1 MKYRFLRDHAGI
13 HRIEKM
19 CRMLEV
25 SRSGYYV
32 WRKRPMGRRRGENLR
47 LVTEIRAVHRIS
59 KETYG
64 SPRRHAQLHD

>member
-13 HRIEKM
+13 HRVEKM

-47 LVTEIRAVHRIS
+47 LVTEIRAV
-59 KETYG
+59 
-64 SPRRHAQLHD
+64 